1 MTRNQTYLWYGARR
15 LLQAGV
21 VIVLAYA
28 LTFVVISVLPGD
40 PVSNTLRNPQ
50 NGFSEEEID
59 RIVAY
64 YGLDQP
70 VLVQLW
76 DAFARFVV
84 GDLGVS
90 LRSNLPV
97 SRLIGEALPSTL
109 ALAGTALVIAVV
121 LAFLVAYGTQR
132 LPRRWGQGALRAFPS
147 LFLSVPNF
155 VIGMLLLQYFAFQLG
170 VFNVIDPESGAATF
184 FAALAL
190 GIPVSAQLAEVLIA
204 GFDHESRQE
213 YATVA
218 RSRGLTETGLLT
230 RHLLRPASLPVVT
243 VLAITIGELLG
254 GAVITE
260 AVFGRAGIGSLVQ
273 RSVATQDLPVLQAVV
288 ALAAVV
294 FVVVN
299 LVADLS
305 YPLLDPRVKRTA
317 RWSRAPRSAERAGP
331 ASPADASTVQRKE
344 SIA

>member
-1 MTRNQTYLWYGARR
+1 
-15 LLQAGV
+15 
-21 VIVLAYA
+21 
-28 LTFVVISVLPGD
+28 
-40 PVSNTLRNPQ
+40 
-50 NGFSEEEID
+50 
-59 RIVAY
+59 
-64 YGLDQP
+64 
-70 VLVQLW
+70 
-76 DAFARFVV
+76 
-84 GDLGVS
+84 
-90 LRSNLPV
+90 V
-97 SRLIGEALPSTL
+97 SRLIAEALPSTL
-109 ALAGTALVIAVV
+109 ALAGTALLIAGV
-121 LAFLVAYGTQR
+121 LAFAVAFGAQR

-155 VIGMLLLQYFAFQLG
+155 VIGMLLLQYFAFQLS
-170 VFNVIDPESGAATF
+170 VFSVIDPESGAATF

-218 RSRGLTETGLLT
+218 RSRGLTESGLLA

-288 ALAAVV
+288 SLAAVV

-299 LVADLS
+299 LVADLA
-305 YPLLDPRVKRTA
+305 YPLLDPRVTRASRSRRGDRADDTA
-317 RWSRAPRSAERAGP
+317 AETAEE
-331 ASPADASTVQRKE
+331 RKVG
-344 SIA
+344 IA